1 MVSIVETL
9 HLVIDFGMFILV
21 FIGLVISMITIKK

>member
-1 MVSIVETL
+1 
-9 HLVIDFGMFILV
+9 MFILV